1 MARESYYDQ
10 FRGTSPQLI
19 AMFFGTLNALSDGM
33 HFGWSA
39 PTIPKLLKPDS
50 PIKIVENDVVWL
62 EVLYMLFGLV
72 GLPITVY
79 LADKIGRQKSVLL
92 ASATSLVG
100 WTLIGTGNHVAYL
113 LVARSLVGA
122 AADVA
127 FVCSPMYVAEIAH
140 PKIRGFL
147 AGTIY
152 VMELGGVLLVYC
164 IAPFV
169 SIRIPPMVGASIVIT
184 QLVIFP
190 FLPESPYYH
199 LYKGNEKAA
208 LKSLRRLRGTQ
219 DVDDELEEI
228 TASIRR
234 QKSERGRPQ
243 DLILI
248 KSNRRALIIMTIL
261 NAAQHMVGYTA
272 ILMNLHTILNAADA
286 TYIDSNIA
294 AIVFSAVMFVSSIGS
309 ILTVDKFGRRL
320 LLNISSIFSGICLVV
335 VAVFYNL
342 KYTGVDVQSGTW
354 IPLVFIMIYA
364 AFFKFGIGTVPI
376 VMTAELFPARVK
388 ALGMTVADGFY
399 VLFASISIYV
409 YQWLYENYG
418 LHMAFYMFAGFA
430 FLTFFLNLIYVP
442 ETKGKTLEE
451 IQIMLKR

>member
-1 MARESYYDQ
+1 MTRESYSSL

-19 AMFFGTLNALSDGM
+19 AMLFGTLNALSDGM

-39 PTIPKLLKPDS
+39 PTVPKLLRGEEE
-50 PIKIVENDVVWL
+50 IKIAQKDVVWL

-72 GLPITVY
+72 GLPITIY
-79 LADKIGRQKSVLL
+79 LADKIGRQKSVLV

-100 WTLIGTGNHVAYL
+100 WSLIGFGDKIVYL
-113 LVARSLVGA
+113 FIARSLVGA

-140 PKIRGFL
+140 QKIRGFL

-152 VMELGGVLLVYC
+152 VMELGGILLVYC

-169 SIRIPPMVGASIVIT
+169 SIKIPPMVGACIVIT
-184 QLVIFP
+184 QLIVFP

-199 LYKGNEKAA
+199 LYKGNEEKA
-208 LKSLRRLRGTQ
+208 KRSLRRLRGTD
-219 DVDDELEEI
+219 DVEDELNEI
-228 TASIRR
+228 SAAIRR

-243 DLILI
+243 DLVMV
-248 KSNRRALIIMTIL
+248 KSNRKALIIMTIL

-272 ILMNLHTILNAADA
+272 ILMNLHTILEAAGA
-286 TYIDSNIA
+286 NYIDSNYA
-294 AIVFSAVMFVSSIGS
+294 ALVFAGVMFFASIAS
-309 ILTVDKFGRRL
+309 ILSVDKFGRKIL
-320 LLNISSIFSGICLVV
+320 MNISTIFSGICLIVI
-335 VAVFYNL
+335 AIYYNL
-342 KYTGVDVQSGTW
+342 KYNEVDVEAVTW
-354 IPLVFIMIYA
+354 IPLVFIMIFA

-388 ALGMTVADGFY
+388 ALGMTVSDGIY
-399 VLFASISIYV
+399 VIFASISIYM
-409 YQWLYENYG
+409 YQYLYEHFG
-418 LHMAFYMFAGFA
+418 LHTAFYTFGCFS
-430 FLTFFLNLIYVP
+430 FLTFFASLFWVP

-451 IQIMLKR
+451 IQIMLKD